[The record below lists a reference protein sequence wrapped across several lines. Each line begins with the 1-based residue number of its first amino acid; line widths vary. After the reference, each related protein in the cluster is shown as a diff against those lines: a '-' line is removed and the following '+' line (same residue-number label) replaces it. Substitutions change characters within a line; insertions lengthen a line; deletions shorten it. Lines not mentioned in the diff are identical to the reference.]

1 MQNAA
6 RKRFPGFL
14 ERFLEKSKCCIHNL
28 IFAIGA
34 DLLLLKEPNSEQRPA
49 GCGWREKG
57 QTVKSSFREN
67 NHAAVHDY
75 DFQFYKLS

>member
-1 MQNAA
+1 MNKFMQNAA

-57 QTVKSSFREN
+57 QTVKSSFRG
-67 NHAAVHDY
+67 
-75 DFQFYKLS
+75 K